1 MRIRWVGPQLVRRVV
16 ERYEWSRKTGFVQD
30 VVEAGLAAELLTE
43 PSGAFVVDRDDAVL
57 GLPGVG
63 PQRAAE
69 LALAGVATLADLAAL
84 DATGI
89 RRLDKAIWASSK
101 QIRAW
106 VKQARELL
114 GQSVEEQ
121 EAIT

>member
-1 MRIRWVGPQLVRRVV
+1 MKLRWVGPLVVKRMIDA
-16 ERYEWSRKTGFVQD
+16 YEWSRETGFVQD
-30 VVEAGLAAELLTE
+30 VTDAGLAAELLTSPRE
-43 PSGAFVVDRDDAVL
+43 PFVVDADDALVVL
-57 GLPGVG
+57 SGVG
-63 PQRAAE
+63 PQRVAE
-69 LALAGVATLADLAAL
+69 MALAGIVTLVDLAAL
-84 DATGI
+84 DETGI
-89 RRLDKAIWASSK
+89 KRLDRAIWASAK